1 MNIKI
6 VRYRK
11 KTDTVDGHL
20 YIEGMR
26 ICDCAENANTAIKT
40 GTYPVVITKCHQH
53 ARKQPCIIV
62 NGSPK
67 CSTCKKL
74 ESVSNNSNMP
84 LYCPQICQGNG
95 VYNRTDGAI
104 IVGTYLAPGCLTHP
118 KEAFETIYDRLRKS
132 AERGHEL
139 TLTIVENDPKP
150 RRHELTN
157 FEMGQQILRQF

>member
-1 MNIKI
+1 MLIKVI
-6 VRYRK
+6 RYRK
-11 KTDTVDGHL
+11 RPDTIDGEI
-20 YIEGMR
+20 YIDGQK
-26 ICDCAENANTAIKT
+26 ICDCAENTKTAIKA

-84 LYCPQICQGNG
+84 QFCPQICQGNG

-104 IVGTYLAPGCLTHP
+104 IVGKYLAPGCLTHP
-118 KEAFETIYDRLRKS
+118 REAFADFYDRIRKS
-132 AERGHEL
+132 IERGHDL
-139 TLTIVENDPKP
+139 AITIVEDYPEPK
-150 RRHELTN
+150 HKELSN
-157 FEMGQQILRQF
+157 FEMGEQILRQF